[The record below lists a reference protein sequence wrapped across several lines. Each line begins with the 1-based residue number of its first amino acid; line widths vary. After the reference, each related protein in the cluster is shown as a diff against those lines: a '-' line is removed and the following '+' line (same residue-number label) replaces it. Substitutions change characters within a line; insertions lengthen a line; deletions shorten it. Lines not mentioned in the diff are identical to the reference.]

1 MADGN
6 RLTATPLGALII
18 RTTVASVV
26 IGASVSGCQQDCIK
40 GDSVVGLEMPPTS
53 FVLDRFC
60 VDDQCLSA
68 SQRQPPADGPE
79 AGAPRSIFYAL
90 PVSDQPDTYDYEI
103 ELTAPDGT
111 RHVHDGVVETTGN
124 LMGGE
129 NCKPITVNA
138 VLYIDD
144 NGDVTTNNVRR

>member
-1 MADGN
+1 MASLN
-6 RLTATPLGALII
+6 RSPARSVGAQII
-18 RTTVASVV
+18 RTTVALAVAGVV
-26 IGASVSGCQQDCIK
+26 VSGCQQDCIK

-68 SQRQPPADGPE
+68 SERQPPADGPE
-79 AGAPRSIFYAL
+79 AGTPRSIFYGI

-111 RHVHDGVVETTGN
+111 RHVHDGFVETTGN

-129 NCKPITVNA
+129 NCNPTSVSA
-138 VLYIDD
+138 LLLIDD
-144 NGDVTTNNVRR
+144 NGELTTNYP